1 MRRVYST
8 ESADGGY
15 HTYPTKSKETISKLV
30 PMQTVKR
37 LARYVKKYAKVG
49 AYMEVEEI
57 EADKFKVDIFA
68 PKIHIDILG
77 NMAMVKSPA

>member
-1 MRRVYST
+1 MRRIYST
-8 ESADGGY
+8 ESGKAE
-15 HTYPTKSKETISKLV
+15 TYTNSNNIKELTKLV

-57 EADKFKVDIFA
+57 KADMFRVDIFA

>member
-8 ESADGGY
+8 ESAETEY
-15 HTYPTKSKETISKLV
+15 RNNYKQKETISKLV
-30 PMQTVKR
+30 SMQTVKR
-37 LARYVKKYAKVG
+37 LTRYVKKYAKVG

-57 EADKFKVDIFA
+57 KADIFRVDIFA